1 VKRLAVLA
9 LLALPL
15 ACTTRGGEPPPLW
28 GDQPAEPLDLRGEL
42 SAKEVPLLG
51 DVELRLDLYAAQ
63 GTEVEFTPAIPD
75 GFVGTVEA
83 AAPRPFGDG
92 EWRRYLLHLRPTRTG
107 ELTIP
112 AFTVPAKG
120 EEESEGEDAV
130 AATTPEWTLS
140 VGSVL
145 ADRGSEL
152 EAPAPPFPPRAS
164 TWPWLGGAAAA
175 LVLGALV
182 WWWRRRRPR
191 QRDVLETP
199 LPPHVKALRALTRLK
214 GAPRGTAEQVDAF
227 YVEVSHVLRVYLEER
242 FGMHAPERTTEEF
255 LVELESDARLSPEQ
269 RGRLREFLAQCDL
282 VKFAR
287 MMPPEA
293 VHARTLETAEQLVEA
308 TRADLVR
315 EGAA

>member
-1 VKRLAVLA
+1 MRALAVLA
-9 LLALPL
+9 LLALPI

-42 SAKEVPLLG
+42 SAREVPLLG
-51 DVELRLDLYAAQ
+51 DVDLRLDLYAAQ
-63 GTEVEFTPAIPD
+63 GTEVKFAPAIPD
-75 GFVGTVEA
+75 GFVGTVDAEP
-83 AAPRPFGDG
+83 PRPFGNG
-92 EWRRYLLHLRPTRTG
+92 EWRRYSLHLRPTRTG
-107 ELTIP
+107 ELFIP
-112 AFTVPAKG
+112 PFEVRGEGEGVPAI
-120 EEESEGEDAV
+120 
-130 AATTPEWTLS
+130 ATTPEWTMT

-145 ADRGSEL
+145 GESGGDV
-152 EAPAPPFPPRAS
+152 EAPAPPFPPRAPL
-164 TWPWLGGAAAA
+164 WPWLAGAAGA
-175 LVLGALV
+175 LVLVALI
-182 WWWRRRRPR
+182 WWWRRRRPAR
-191 QRDVLETP
+191 RDVLETP
-199 LPPHVKALRALTRLK
+199 LPPHVKALRALLRLK
-214 GAPRGTAEQVDAF
+214 HAPRGTAEQVDAF

-255 LVELESDARLSPEQ
+255 LGELEGDARLSLEQ

-287 MMPPEA
+287 VVPAET